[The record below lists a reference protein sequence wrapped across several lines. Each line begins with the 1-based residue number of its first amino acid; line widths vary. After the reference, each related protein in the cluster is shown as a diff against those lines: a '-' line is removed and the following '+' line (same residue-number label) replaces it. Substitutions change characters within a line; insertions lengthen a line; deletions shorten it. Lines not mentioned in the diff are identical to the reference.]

1 MSSNYNYINMEYQV
15 GSFYNFTFKES
26 YIGNDGNTLLRL
38 TDPNNPDSRI
48 SVKPYDFQI
57 DWDNN
62 IFREVRCYCKSQNIY
77 GNYKFELSRDVMLD
91 YLYGS
96 ELYHYKE
103 FVIKKRIDAD
113 NGKICCYISDTYG
126 YSQRYFPK
134 DKEFWEK
141 HQVEDDIILYVKGI
155 RKSTDGKNDA
165 FLMLEA
171 HEDVDH
177 QNSSNQDT
185 QQIPFI
191 RNEKIESIGVEDDY
205 TEFKSSIAFPAGGTE
220 EDMPK
225 QLTVITQSIAG
236 FMNKDGGS
244 LYIGVNDSGEA
255 FKDVSEE
262 FQYLN
267 DDDDDTYNYKPN
279 ADHYKLKLHNK
290 IRTDLGDYASSLVNI
305 VFQEANGVKYAV
317 IKVKKANSVVWHRET
332 KLFVRCDNCTRRMK
346 GDSITKFILTRVKPN
361 DFEEIVNRPAKE
373 KETNNEIIETAVPQ
387 TIVKSVTSGKEEKT
401 SEEKAWRYISFFKN
415 GQWSFRKNSYPKEEE
430 LLAEVSIP
438 NNPKSYVLMIAYM
451 SGKINAVALKDLLY
465 GTGAKKN
472 TLIACD
478 TLRNNGISSTDDQ
491 VVSIFCMKKGGI
503 VLMESVVN
511 GETFVKAHNMDV
523 VTTHQSPNAQGNKM
537 LPEGKLI
544 RIASIEAGSV
554 EMDSIIAMGLLVKD
568 YERYNKNGVIKS
580 NLQGKY
586 QVLLDNLLN
595 NSGYNLKGECAKI
608 DVSSL
613 EEPKD
618 EISSGLIDIQPE
630 KEATSPKSKEE
641 FSADDSSIIEAV
653 IKDRIFKFTLNGV
666 VRYERFESKKLPNTN
681 HDVFFAKMGRDILIF
696 LSKKKAAE
704 LNTEHSPYIRLR
716 GNGEDPRFSQD
727 FGSINGDIKNQ
738 RENNSR
744 IFVFEHHDDETCL
757 FYDELQYVSYDM
769 EQEDGRR
776 IIMFKMKSL
785 HRFKFALD
793 GLGNYF
799 AIEVPLDRE
808 ANWFIQL
815 KDRLKNVPV
824 NWQKDVY
831 HILLSYI
838 QGDPDY
844 ASSYV
849 VMIQHQL
856 EHYHAQSLT
865 FDHLAVFKT
874 KKGELVICLKASQ
887 PDENFKKLVNMVR
900 NQVRQFP
907 VLQSEFRLHVTL
919 GRIEAGKFSLEEVQ
933 RLVCQVQIPAFK
945 LRLSRVYHRLGGSKE
960 DHKSWDLE

>member
-1 MSSNYNYINMEYQV
+1 MEYQV
-15 GSFYNFTFKES
+15 GRFYNFTFKES
-26 YIGNDGNTLLRL
+26 YIGSDGNTLLRL

-77 GNYKFELSRDVMLD
+77 GKFKFELSRDEMLD

-113 NGKICCYISDTYG
+113 NDKVCCFITDSYG

-155 RKSTDGKNDA
+155 RKSTEGKNDA
-165 FLMLEA
+165 ILMLEA

-177 QNSSNQDT
+177 QSSSNQDT
-185 QQIPFI
+185 QLKPFI
-191 RNEKIESIGVEDDY
+191 RNVQTESIGVEDDY

-220 EDMPK
+220 KDMPK
-225 QLTVITQSIAG
+225 QLTVITQSVAG

-244 LYIGVNDSGEA
+244 LYIGVNDSGEP

-267 DDDDDTYNYKPN
+267 DDDDDTYSYKPN

-317 IKVKKANSVVWHRET
+317 IKVKKADSVVWHRET

-346 GDSITKFILTRVKPN
+346 GDGITNFILSRIRPTEFKEIINKAVKEN
-361 DFEEIVNRPAKE
+361 VIEDEISDTTPTQTIEKPVEIKKE
-373 KETNNEIIETAVPQ
+373 K
-387 TIVKSVTSGKEEKT
+387 KT
-401 SEEKAWRYISFFKN
+401 SEEKVWRYISFFNN
-415 GQWSFRKNSYPKEEE
+415 GQWSFRKNSYPREEE

-478 TLRNNGISSTDDQ
+478 TLRNNGISSADDK
-491 VVSIFCMKKGGI
+491 VVSVFCMKKGGI
-503 VLMESVVN
+503 VLMESVVK
-511 GETFVKAHNMDV
+511 GVTFVKAHNMDV
-523 VTTHQSPNAQGNKM
+523 VTIHQSLNAQGNKM

-554 EMDSIIAMGLLVKD
+554 EMDSIMAMGLLVKD

-586 QVLLDNLLN
+586 QVQLDNLLN
-595 NSGYNLKGECAKI
+595 SSSYYLKGECAKI

-613 EEPKD
+613 EEPKN
-618 EISSGLIDIQPE
+618 EISNGLIDVQPDE
-630 KEATSPKSKEE
+630 EAASPKSKED

-653 IKDRIFKFTLNGV
+653 IRDRIFKFTLNGV

-681 HDVFFAKMGRDILIF
+681 HDVFFTKMGKDILIF
-696 LSKKKAAE
+696 LSKNKASE
-704 LNTEHSPYIRLR
+704 LDSEKLPYIRLR
-716 GNGEDPRFSQD
+716 GNGEDPRLSQE
-727 FGSINGDIKNQ
+727 FGRNINGDIKNQ

-769 EQEDGRR
+769 EKEDERK

-785 HRFKFALD
+785 HRFKSALEVPISD
-793 GLGNYF
+793 YF
-799 AIEVPLDRE
+799 AIEVPLYGD
-808 ANWFIQL
+808 ANWFLQL
-815 KDRLKNVPV
+815 KNILKDVPV

-831 HILLSYI
+831 HITLAAIHDGVDFASGYI
-838 QGDPDY
+838 I
-844 ASSYV
+844 
-849 VMIQHQL
+849 MIQRQL

-865 FDHLAVFKT
+865 FDQLGVFET

-887 PDENFKKLVNMVR
+887 SDENFMELVNMVHE
-900 NQVRQFP
+900 QVSKCTKNWDRCQ
-907 VLQSEFRLHVTL
+907 VIQSKFRLHVTL
-919 GRIEAGKFSLEEVQ
+919 GRIEAGKISLEEVQ
-933 RLVCQVQIPAFK
+933 RLVSQVQIPAFK
-945 LRLSRVYHRLGGSKE
+945 LRLSRVYHRIGDSRE